1 MSHAPRPD
9 PTNAVRQRRHRERR
23 RAVRDAL
30 ADPTEH
36 AAAEAAPT
44 SQVQVLTSQTN
55 AVRRLEDAAA
65 RRAFTGVLEV
75 NAEAVANVLVQKALE
90 GDVGAA
96 MAVASRLA
104 PPAKQERRVHV
115 PDLPPLTTPE
125 NCREAERL
133 VGEAAAKGAIG
144 LDDAMS
150 LARLIAGVAEGQVY
164 YALKKAAL
172 ARMNARL
179 ENGGGLRMRLRELV
193 VAAGTADAI
202 DDEETRR

>member
-1 MSHAPRPD
+1 MSHAPRLD

-36 AAAEAAPT
+36 AAAEAAPAHDL
-44 SQVQVLTSQTN
+44 QVLTSQAN

-65 RRAFTGVLEV
+65 RRAFTGVLEA

-104 PPAKQERRVHV
+104 PPAKQERRVQIAG
-115 PDLPPLTTPE
+115 LPALTTPE
-125 NCREAERL
+125 NCREAERR
-133 VGEAAAKGAIG
+133 VGEAAAKGAIS
-144 LDDAMS
+144 LDDAIS

-164 YALKKAAL
+164 ALKEAAL

>member
-9 PTNAVRQRRHRERR
+9 PTNTVRQRRHRERW

-30 ADPTEH
+30 ADPTERTM
-36 AAAEAAPT
+36 AEAAPT

-55 AVRRLEDAAA
+55 AVRCLEDAAA
-65 RRAFTGVLEV
+65 RKAFTGVLEA

-104 PPAKQERRVHV
+104 PPARPERRVHV
-115 PDLPPLTTPE
+115 PDLPPLTSPE
-125 NCREAERL
+125 ACREAERM
-133 VGEAAAKGAIG
+133 VGEATARGELA

-150 LARLIAGVAEGQVY
+150 LQRLIAGVAETQAHAAKEV
-164 YALKKAAL
+164 AL

-179 ENGGGLRMRLRELV
+179 ENRGGLRMRLRELV